1 MRPTDYLEHNTHK
14 PEGRIE
20 IMNFIVEN
28 QLEILRWLHIIAMVY
43 WLGGE
48 WGVFQTSYKVV
59 NHKLSY
65 DERMRHMDT
74 AYKIDILARTGI
86 ISLLPLG
93 LHMGYLWGVQPYG
106 GNWLVAMW
114 VVYFV
119 WFAVTYGAFFNRG
132 KPIGAT
138 LRTIEDWSR
147 YLLIPTLI
155 ITGLTSLLGYGP
167 FEGGEGQKWFAAK
180 ILTFGS
186 LLIIGV
192 ILRIIM
198 HEWDEKF
205 KILAQGPNEPVETKL
220 NKSIK
225 LGRSVAYIYWIGI
238 MATAFFGAVKP
249 F

>member
-1 MRPTDYLEHNTHK
+1 MATVD
-14 PEGRIE
+14 
-20 IMNFIVEN
+20 
-28 QLEILRWLHIIAMVY
+28 ILRWLHILAMVY

-59 NHKLSY
+59 NTKLPF

-74 AYKIDILARTGI
+74 AYRIDILARTGI

-93 LHMGYLWGVQPYG
+93 LHMGYIWGVQPFG

-114 VVYFV
+114 AVYAV
-119 WFAVTYGAFFNRG
+119 WLGITLGAFFKRG
-132 KPIGAT
+132 TPLGNK

-147 YLLIPTLI
+147 YILIPTLV
-155 ITGLTSLLGYGP
+155 ITGITSLMGYGP

-180 ILTFGS
+180 VLTFGL

-198 HEWDEKF
+198 HEWDDKF
-205 KILAQGPNEPVETKL
+205 KILAEGPDAGVEAKL
-220 NKSIK
+220 ESSIR
-225 LGRSVAYIYWIGI
+225 LGRSVAYLYWIGI
-238 MATAFFGAVKP
+238 AATAFFGAVKP